1 MNFFRRRGEISVT
14 GEIVENPADAFER
27 AMELR
32 RNPQNDSFEV
42 AVPLHR
48 ATQIVYSGEQCVVM
62 PIGHGQDGN
71 NVRYS
76 SRGGYELISQTSR
89 QGLARVLIDDS
100 NRKGISLGASG
111 GDQSRHPVRNG
122 ALLFVGGAALALIAN
137 NFLHVPGG
145 TASSADVPSAV
156 APKAGESTDGAGP
169 TADAD
174 PTVQPAPS
182 ATETSSPTPVRDLV
196 GYTVVLDPGHSGGNT
211 VSTKDVETGLMDER
225 YSNEPEMTDVYNIA
239 KQVEAGLKARGV
251 KVFLTKDSAQAK
263 MNNRQ
268 RADFAMKHK
277 ATVAASIHYDASQ
290 NESNFSV
297 VWDQRLGE
305 YRQNVDKKGNAV
317 GSKREFENPTLAC
330 LSQGDAKAMAETR
343 TEVQG
348 AETIVA
354 KANFNNRGYPKPKGN
369 IPLVMLFQGTGHNSG
384 AEDNNPSKGVPWIYN
399 EVGAKG
405 FTQDDLDRYG
415 DALLKGLVKILET
428 QKQIKKD
435 CGIIE

>member
-1 MNFFRRRGEISVT
+1 MKFFKGRSEATVT
-14 GEIVENPADAFER
+14 GEIVGDPADA
-27 AMELR
+27 
-32 RNPQNDSFEV
+32 FEV

-48 ATQIVYSGEQCVVM
+48 AAQITFSGEQCIVM

-71 NVRYS
+71 NIR
-76 SRGGYELISQTSR
+76 RDIQGGYSLISQTSR

-100 NRKGISLGASG
+100 NRRGIALNGSNA
-111 GDQSRHPVRNG
+111 DKSRHPVRNG
-122 ALLFVGGAALALIAN
+122 TALFIGGVAFALLAN
-137 NFLHVPGG
+137 NFLHIPVGAATPPSGAEPSKAVGG
-145 TASSADVPSAV
+145 GSEASSEPSTDTDPSEQPTSAPTETAS
-156 APKAGESTDGAGP
+156 
-169 TADAD
+169 
-174 PTVQPAPS
+174 PA
-182 ATETSSPTPVRDLV
+182 PVRDLV
-196 GYTVVLDPGHSGGNT
+196 GYTVVLDPGHSGGKT
-211 VSTKDVETGLMDER
+211 VSTKDAETGLMDER

-251 KVFLTKDSAQAK
+251 KVFLTKDSADAK

-277 ATVAASIHYDASQ
+277 ATVAASIHYDAGQ
-290 NESNFSV
+290 KESDFSV
-297 VWDQRLGE
+297 VWDQRLGA

-317 GSKREFENPTLAC
+317 GRKQEFENPTLAC
-330 LSQGDAKAMAETR
+330 LSQGDAKTMAETR

-348 AETIVA
+348 AETIVS

-384 AEDNNPSKGVPWIYN
+384 AEDNNPSTGVPWIYN

-405 FTQDDLDRYG
+405 FSQEDIDRYG
-415 DALLKGLVKILET
+415 DALLQGLVKILET

-435 CGIIE
+435 CGILD